1 MLRILMVMGL
11 LLSGVFA
18 HQIVAKPVGK
28 NKYEIAFWTH
38 EGFEKYNPA
47 QLLSAS
53 AFGSDL
59 SPIKTGIDYRKN
71 ALVLTEKTPAMM
83 SAIFDAG
90 YWVETHQGFVK
101 GDRMSA
107 NGIVFSSLHS
117 IKMTKTLFSWNDS
130 MSKPIGAIYEVVPL
144 KNPFTLKIGDTL
156 PVLVLENG
164 KPAVGVS
171 MEIANHDELQVKTDS
186 EGKVLI
192 PIKSKGLQIIA
203 ASFEKTL
210 LDDPKATTLF
220 IQPSLTFE
228 LK

>member
-1 MLRILMVMGL
+1 MFRFAVVLGL
-11 LLSGVFA
+11 LCVGAFA
-18 HQIVAKPVGK
+18 HQIVVKPLGK

-38 EGFEKYNPA
+38 KGFEKYNPA
-47 QLLSAS
+47 QLLSVG
-53 AFGSDL
+53 AFESNL
-59 SPIKTGIDYRKN
+59 SPIKVGIDYHKN
-71 ALVLTEKTPAMM
+71 ALVLSEKTPAIMT
-83 SAIFDAG
+83 AIFDAG
-90 YWVETHQGFVK
+90 YWVETHKGFVK

-107 NGIVFSSLHS
+107 KGIVFSSLHS

-130 MSKPIGAIYEVVPL
+130 MSNPVGQIYEVVPL
-144 KNPFTLKIGDTL
+144 KNPFTLKIGDSL

-164 KPAVGVS
+164 KPAVNVS
-171 MEIANHDELQVKTDS
+171 MEIANHDELQVKTNS

-203 ASFEKTL
+203 ANFEKTL

-220 IQPSLTFE
+220 VQSSLTFE